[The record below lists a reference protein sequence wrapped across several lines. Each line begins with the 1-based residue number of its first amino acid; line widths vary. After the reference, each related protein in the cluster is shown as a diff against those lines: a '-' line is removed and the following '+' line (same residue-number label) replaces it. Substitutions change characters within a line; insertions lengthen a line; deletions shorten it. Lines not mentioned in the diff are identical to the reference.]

1 MKGLMSMTNFSNAI
15 ANITKFKQFNSLKE
29 TLTENGLKYVPMIF
43 NNCKY
48 GFAILSEEEYK
59 LPLEG
64 LKQYQNKHR
73 YYYYESFEN
82 GKTEEVI
89 FIMFNPSSA
98 CPDKDDPTIKNCRK
112 LVQEKYKS
120 MEIIN
125 IFSER
130 NPNVKNLEGANNS
143 LNIEFITELLKSKTD
158 SAVVLA
164 WGNKRIPEEIRSL
177 ILDLQKQNKNI
188 LIITPTNTKAKMK
201 IRHPGNQGWCRLGGF
216 NTAKLTNIKNED
228 ITLEELIKV

>member
-1 MKGLMSMTNFSNAI
+1 MVL
-15 ANITKFKQFNSLKE
+15 
-29 TLTENGLKYVPMIF
+29 
-43 NNCKY
+43 
-48 GFAILSEEEYK
+48 
-59 LPLEG
+59 
-64 LKQYQNKHR
+64 
-73 YYYYESFEN
+73 
-82 GKTEEVI
+82 
-89 FIMFNPSSA
+89 
-98 CPDKDDPTIKNCRK
+98 
-112 LVQEKYKS
+112 
-120 MEIIN
+120 
-125 IFSER
+125 ER

-188 LIITPTNTKAKMK
+188 LIITPTNPEAKMK